1 MSVNTAFGQLE
12 HARKSLVAQWD
23 ETRVAWTDETARR
36 FEEEFMAPLMI
47 RVRQLEQAL
56 SQLDVALRKMRR
68 DCE

>member
-12 HARKSLVAQWD
+12 HARKSLATQWD